1 MTGTNTSTDPFLALT
16 SISLLPS
23 RVEIFSEVGKILQ
36 EACGVRGPI
45 THETRLAEDLAL
57 DSVGLLTL
65 ALEVENRYE
74 LFLEEDP
81 LDPPRTVGDLV
92 ELVERR
98 LAEQHGGLDR

>member
-1 MTGTNTSTDPFLALT
+1 MSATTCSTDPFLTRT

-23 RVEIFSEVGKILQ
+23 RVEILSEVGKILQ

-45 THETRLAEDLAL
+45 TSETRLAEDLAL

-81 LDPPRTVGDLV
+81 LDPPQTVGDLV

-98 LAEQHGGLDR
+98 LAEQHSGSNR